1 MKAMRTIRNLQ
12 FVLCGAIGLVIAGIV
27 ASALAQSAPQ
37 PVLLLQRT
45 NTTQFWLTI
54 TNAVASTNYEIY
66 KSPTLDGPWINQ
78 DMMVGVVG
86 QSNFLVG
93 MGIETIGFF
102 RAGIGS
108 DWDNDGVPNWGDANP
123 TDPTIGWLSITI
135 DSPTNWASIN
145 SPP

>member
-66 KSPTLDGPWINQ
+66 KAPTLDGPWINQ

-86 QSNFLVG
+86 QSNFLVDRKS
-93 MGIETIGFF
+93 T
-102 RAGIGS
+102 R
-108 DWDNDGVPNWGDANP
+108 
-123 TDPTIGWLSITI
+123 L
-135 DSPTNWASIN
+135 N
-145 SPP
+145 SSHQIISYAVFSFNKKNKTTTRHN